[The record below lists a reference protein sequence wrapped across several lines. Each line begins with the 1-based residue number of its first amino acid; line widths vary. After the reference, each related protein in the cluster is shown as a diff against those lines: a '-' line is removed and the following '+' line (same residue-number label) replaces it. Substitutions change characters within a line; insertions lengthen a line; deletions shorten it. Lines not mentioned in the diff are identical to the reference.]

1 MNSGTPPGGL
11 LGTADACPEPLP
23 YQDPSAR
30 RFATALM
37 LSICVSA
44 PVFLLQSAVQS
55 VCVSLPLALSLK
67 TLPYQTKTGVRRLL
81 APSARLLILM
91 EAGLLVARVCEI
103 FALLTSPICD
113 SGSSRGT

>member
-67 TLPYQTKTGVRRLL
+67 TPPYQTKNPSQKAAGSIGASLNSHGSRL
-81 APSARLLILM
+81 
-91 EAGLLVARVCEI
+91 AGCSCL
-103 FALLTSPICD
+103 
-113 SGSSRGT
+113 

>member
-30 RFATALM
+30 HLATTLM

-55 VCVSLPLALSLK
+55 VCASRPLALSPK
-67 TLPYQTKTGVRRLL
+67 TPQHQPKT
-81 APSARLLILM
+81 PSQNVAGSISASLVLV
-91 EAGLLVARVCEI
+91 EAGLLLTRVWEI
-103 FALLTSPICD
+103 FCLLTSPLCD
-113 SGSSRGT
+113 SGAS